1 MLTLFIESIKIK
13 NPCQIKPQ
21 NLYDKDYQRFIK
33 ELGLKELTT
42 WFFMAKKG
50 PKDAPCRCTLNPL
63 SFLMSKMRSLA
74 KFRDLFRLFAEQSGH
89 LAYNNAHNVHAH
101 DITGC

>member
-33 ELGLKELTT
+33 ELGLDTCPIFDYP
-42 WFFMAKKG
+42 W
-50 PKDAPCRCTLNPL
+50 
-63 SFLMSKMRSLA
+63 RS
-74 KFRDLFRLFAEQSGH
+74 
-89 LAYNNAHNVHAH
+89 
-101 DITGC
+101 

>member
-33 ELGLKELTT
+33 ELGEL
-42 WFFMAKKG
+42 
-50 PKDAPCRCTLNPL
+50 CH
-63 SFLMSKMRSLA
+63 SFIQIYLGHKSLIN
-74 KFRDLFRLFAEQSGH
+74 R
-89 LAYNNAHNVHAH
+89 Y
-101 DITGC
+101 

>member
-33 ELGLKELTT
+33 ELGLAGWDKAYQITAIDDEAVDVPGSGRL
-42 WFFMAKKG
+42 
-50 PKDAPCRCTLNPL
+50 DARKAI
-63 SFLMSKMRSLA
+63 F
-74 KFRDLFRLFAEQSGH
+74 D
-89 LAYNNAHNVHAH
+89 
-101 DITGC
+101 D

>member
-33 ELGLKELTT
+33 ELGLKV
-42 WFFMAKKG
+42 
-50 PKDAPCRCTLNPL
+50 
-63 SFLMSKMRSLA
+63 
-74 KFRDLFRLFAEQSGH
+74 
-89 LAYNNAHNVHAH
+89 AYNGAPQS
-101 DITGC
+101 

>member
-33 ELGLKELTT
+33 ELGQTSQKHRIDKELSN
-42 WFFMAKKG
+42 
-50 PKDAPCRCTLNPL
+50 LL
-63 SFLMSKMRSLA
+63 
-74 KFRDLFRLFAEQSGH
+74 
-89 LAYNNAHNVHAH
+89 Y
-101 DITGC
+101 

>member
-33 ELGLKELTT
+33 ELGAL
-42 WFFMAKKG
+42 
-50 PKDAPCRCTLNPL
+50 APFSVSASGTLHVARAPEPPE
-63 SFLMSKMRSLA
+63 A
-74 KFRDLFRLFAEQSGH
+74 
-89 LAYNNAHNVHAH
+89 
-101 DITGC
+101 

>member
-33 ELGLKELTT
+33 ELGFLNSQQSLKAGGAL
-42 WFFMAKKG
+42 FDSCAAQVVL
-50 PKDAPCRCTLNPL
+50 AP
-63 SFLMSKMRSLA
+63 M
-74 KFRDLFRLFAEQSGH
+74 
-89 LAYNNAHNVHAH
+89 
-101 DITGC
+101 

>member
-33 ELGLKELTT
+33 ELGEIV
-42 WFFMAKKG
+42 A
-50 PKDAPCRCTLNPL
+50 DPCLLLRAA
-63 SFLMSKMRSLA
+63 R
-74 KFRDLFRLFAEQSGH
+74 
-89 LAYNNAHNVHAH
+89 
-101 DITGC
+101 

>member
-33 ELGLKELTT
+33 ELGWTKRRDNNAELGSALRMWSIAGAGRLLGSYLLTDV
-42 WFFMAKKG
+42 
-50 PKDAPCRCTLNPL
+50 KDAIHYRVL
-63 SFLMSKMRSLA
+63 SL
-74 KFRDLFRLFAEQSGH
+74 
-89 LAYNNAHNVHAH
+89 
-101 DITGC
+101 

>member
-33 ELGLKELTT
+33 ELGN
-42 WFFMAKKG
+42 A
-50 PKDAPCRCTLNPL
+50 
-63 SFLMSKMRSLA
+63 LA
-74 KFRDLFRLFAEQSGH
+74 LFQTESRA
-89 LAYNNAHNVHAH
+89 N
-101 DITGC
+101 

>member
-33 ELGLKELTT
+33 ELGL
-42 WFFMAKKG
+42 
-50 PKDAPCRCTLNPL
+50 PL
-63 SFLMSKMRSLA
+63 SVIMP
-74 KFRDLFRLFAEQSGH
+74 
-89 LAYNNAHNVHAH
+89 
-101 DITGC
+101 